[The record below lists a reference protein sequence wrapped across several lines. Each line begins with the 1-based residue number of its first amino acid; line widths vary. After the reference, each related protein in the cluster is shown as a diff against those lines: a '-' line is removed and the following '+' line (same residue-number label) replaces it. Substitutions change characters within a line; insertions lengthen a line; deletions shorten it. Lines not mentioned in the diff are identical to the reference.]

1 MIIGFAEDEQSFDTV
16 KSMEEYLS
24 KDKYSEV
31 KNDGECLLNEKS
43 SELWRQK

>member
-1 MIIGFAEDEQSFDTV
+1 VITGFAEDKQSFEIF

-24 KDKYSEV
+24 EDKNSEV

-43 SELWRQK
+43 SELLQQK